1 LKTGKGHKHQQ
12 TNTTRQGTPEKKSN
26 PRNRQDIQKP
36 RDMKP
41 EGMLRIAVID
51 PCDYESTY

>member
-41 EGMLRIAVID
+41 EGMLRIAV
-51 PCDYESTY
+51 